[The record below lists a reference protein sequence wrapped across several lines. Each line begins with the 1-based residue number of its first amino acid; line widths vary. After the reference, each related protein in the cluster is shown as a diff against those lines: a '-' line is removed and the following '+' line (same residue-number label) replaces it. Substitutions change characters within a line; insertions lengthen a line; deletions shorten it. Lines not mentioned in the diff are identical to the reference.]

1 MINVRLIIIYLSAL
15 LLLLFP
21 ATATAGEGVVVL
33 QSADIIPYDQAAQGI
48 LKVMG
53 AQHTRIISFSG
64 DIDKGRT
71 IIQSLAS
78 SSEMVVAVGPEA
90 TYLLAV
96 TPNQFKRFFCAVL
109 NPDRILSKGTS
120 YPGVSL
126 NIPPEF
132 QLHVIKTMLPGR
144 KKVAIIHS
152 AERNEHLVAE
162 FQRVASDLGLVIRP
176 FLVNATSEVPEIP
189 DLPDF
194 DADVLLFIP
203 DQLVI
208 LEDVVSLVVKKLLF
222 KGIPVVGFNRWFS
235 QNGAVL
241 SFALDYN
248 ELGSQCGRLVRDL
261 LQAGQIPGPLVH
273 PPEKV
278 RLIFNE
284 RVAQRLKITL
294 PPNGRVKIDEMTP

>member
-1 MINVRLIIIYLSAL
+1 MINVRLIIIYISAL
-15 LLLLFP
+15 MLLLFP
-21 ATATAGEGVVVL
+21 AIVTAGEGVVVL

-48 LKVMG
+48 LKIMG
-53 AQHTRIISFSG
+53 ATHTRIISFSG

-78 SSEMVVAVGPEA
+78 SPEMVVAVGPEA

-96 TPNQFKRFFCAVL
+96 TSNQFKRFFCAVL

-132 QLHVIKTMLPGR
+132 QLQVIKTMLPGR

-152 AERNEHLVAE
+152 ADKNEHLVEE

-176 FLVNATSEVPEIP
+176 FLVNTTSEVPEIP

-203 DQLVI
+203 DQMVI
-208 LEDVVSLVVKKLLF
+208 LEDVVSLLVKKLLF

-248 ELGSQCGRLVRDL
+248 ELGHQCGRLVRDL
-261 LQAGQIPGPLVH
+261 LQAGQLPGPLVH
-273 PPEKV
+273 PPEKI

-294 PPNGRVKIDEMTP
+294 PPKVRADIDEMTP